1 MTDGEAMQII
11 KAIDELGNYAEMFVD
26 LLKEKQKAVEA
37 QEKVREIGQTLA
49 RNLITESMYEVI
61 GEKADGTKIVV
72 CPHQKGLLES
82 LTLEEYHAAADR
94 MLCALAF
101 DRESAIKNFLS

>member
-1 MTDGEAMQII
+1 MTDGEAKQII
-11 KAIDELGNYAEMFVD
+11 KAIDELGNYAKMFID
-26 LLKEKQKAVEA
+26 LLKEKHKAAKV
-37 QEKVREIGQTLA
+37 QEKIGEISQTLA
-49 RNLITESMYEVI
+49 HNLITESMYEVI
-61 GEKADGTKIVV
+61 GVKADGTKIVV